1 MEFIVGITLA
11 LFICGAA
18 AGLGMDRDRVFY
30 PAVLMA
36 SATYYVLFAVI
47 DGDREVLWFEMAI
60 AAVFIG
66 LAVAGFKRN
75 PWLVVVALVAHG
87 VMDVFYDGLVHNAGV
102 PSGWPGFCMS
112 FDVTAAVLVACVL
125 ARRAQGKGS
134 SLALADTDCRVDA
147 E

>member
-36 SATYYVLFAVI
+36 TATYYVLFAVI
-47 DGDREVLWFEMAI
+47 DGGREVLWSEMAI

-66 LAVAGFKRN
+66 FAVAGFKRS
-75 PWLVVVALVAHG
+75 PWLVVVALIAHG
-87 VMDVFYDGLVHNAGV
+87 VMDVFHDALVHNAGV
-102 PSGWPGFCMS
+102 PIGWPGFCMT
-112 FDVTAAVLVACVL
+112 FDVTAAMLVGCMLVLRVKANV
-125 ARRAQGKGS
+125 RA
-134 SLALADTDCRVDA
+134 TDLHVGQHFTR
-147 E
+147 